1 MKKIVLLF
9 MLLIFSA
16 VAYSQSS
23 GITLTPEQISK
34 LDPATKASIVA
45 LQAEQKTDQI
55 ISTGSKWVGLGKEI
69 AEAVNES
76 AKGVALTASEFAET
90 KLGKYTM
97 FLIAYKVL
105 GGDFLRVIIGLIF
118 IPIVLLIT
126 WRLYRTNSE
135 RRVLISRTWKSEGK
149 GWETKYEVL
158 RGDDDFKV
166 AATVI
171 MVLGLIVC
179 LLVIIL

>member
-23 GITLTPEQISK
+23 GITLTPDQISK
-34 LDPATKASIVA
+34 LDPATKAQIVA
-45 LQAEQKTDQI
+45 LQAEQKTDQL

-105 GGDFLRVIIGLIF
+105 GGDFLRFCFL
-118 IPIVLLIT
+118 
-126 WRLYRTNSE
+126 
-135 RRVLISRTWKSEGK
+135 
-149 GWETKYEVL
+149 
-158 RGDDDFKV
+158 
-166 AATVI
+166 
-171 MVLGLIVC
+171 
-179 LLVIIL
+179 